1 MHWILLRGLTREQSH
16 WGKFPRLLAD
26 AFPGQHFHLVDLPG
40 TGVHFNDPC
49 PESIAAIRERVR
61 LSVGHIP
68 GPYSLLGLSIGG
80 MVALDWAQHA
90 LPGEI
95 QNLVL
100 INTSSAFSRPWH
112 RMKPRAWPR
121 IVRLLS
127 RRELF
132 DREADILRL
141 SCNRP
146 VSLQTVKHWYSIQRQ
161 RPVSF
166 RTAWTQLKA
175 AATFRPVPDRPLPD
189 ALLLASEGDRIV
201 HWQCSKAFEQR
212 WQWTLKV
219 HPSAGHDLPLDD
231 PQWIIRQ
238 MKSWLPR

>member
-1 MHWILLRGLTREQSH
+1 MHWILLRGLAREQSH
-16 WGKFPRLLAD
+16 WGKFPQMLAD
-26 AFPGQHFHLVDLPG
+26 AFPGQQFHPVDLPG
-40 TGVHFNDPC
+40 TGVHFHDPC
-49 PESIAAIRERVR
+49 PESITAIREKVR
-61 LSVGHIP
+61 DSVKHIP
-68 GPYSLLGLSIGG
+68 GPYSLLALSMGG

-90 LPGEI
+90 AEGEI

-100 INTSSAFSRPWH
+100 INSSSGFSPLWH
-112 RMKPRAWPR
+112 RIKPVAWPR

-146 VSLQTVKHWYSIQRQ
+146 VSLETIKHWYSIQRQ
-161 RPVSF
+161 RPVSY
-166 RTAWTQLKA
+166 RNALAQLRA
-175 AATFRPVPDRPLPD
+175 AASFELQPERPLPD
-189 ALLLASEGDRIV
+189 GLLLASEKDRIV
-201 HWQCSKAFEQR
+201 HWKCSKAFEQR

-231 PQWIIRQ
+231 PEWIIRQ
-238 MKSWLPR
+238 LDGWLSR

>member
-16 WGKFPRLLAD
+16 WGEFPQLLAD
-26 AFPGQHFHLVDLPG
+26 AFPGQQFHLVDLPG
-40 TGVHFNDPC
+40 TGVHFKDPC
-49 PESIAAIRERVR
+49 PESIAAIREKVR
-61 LSVGHIP
+61 QSVEHIP
-68 GPYSLLGLSIGG
+68 GPYSLLGLSMGG
-80 MVALDWAQHA
+80 MVALDWAQHV
-90 LPGEI
+90 PEGEI

-100 INTSSAFSRPWH
+100 INTSSGFSPPWRRMRPG
-112 RMKPRAWPR
+112 AWPR
-121 IVRLLS
+121 IARLLS

-141 SCNRP
+141 TCNQP
-146 VSLQTVKHWYSIQRQ
+146 VSLETTKRWYSIQRQ

-166 RTAWTQLKA
+166 RNAWAQMKA
-175 AATFRPVPDRPLPD
+175 AAAFRPQPKRPLPD
-189 ALLLASEGDRIV
+189 ALLLASRGDRIV
-201 HWQCSKAFEQR
+201 HWKCSQALEQR

-238 MKSWLPR
+238 LESWLPR

>member
-16 WGKFPRLLAD
+16 WGEFPRLLAD
-26 AFPGQHFHLVDLPG
+26 AFPEQHFHRVDLPG

-49 PESIAAIRERVR
+49 PESIAAIRESVR
-61 LSVGHIP
+61 HSVRHIP
-68 GPYSLLGLSIGG
+68 RPYSLLALSMGG

-90 LPGEI
+90 LEGEI

-100 INTSSAFSRPWH
+100 INTSSGFSPPWH
-112 RMKPRAWPR
+112 RMKPGAWPR
-121 IVRLLS
+121 IVRLLC

-146 VSLQTVKHWYSIQRQ
+146 VSLQTMKHWYSIQRQ
-161 RPVSF
+161 RPVRR
-166 RTAWTQLKA
+166 RTAWAQLKA
-175 AATFRPVPDRPLPD
+175 AVAFRPLPDRPLTD

-201 HWQCSKAFEQR
+201 HWKCSRAFEQR

-231 PQWIIRQ
+231 PEWIIRQ
-238 MKSWLPR
+238 MKRWLPR

>member
-1 MHWILLRGLTREQSH
+1 MHWILLRGLTRERGH
-16 WGKFPRLLAD
+16 WGDFPRLLAE
-26 AFPGQHFHLVDLPG
+26 AFPEQQFHLVDLPG
-40 TGVHFNDPC
+40 TGVHFNDTC
-49 PESIAAIRERVR
+49 PDNIAAIRERVSR
-61 LSVGHIP
+61 RVEHIP
-68 GPYSLLGLSIGG
+68 APYSILALSMGG

-90 LPGEI
+90 PEGEI

-100 INTSSAFSRPWH
+100 INTSSGFSPPWR
-112 RMKPRAWPR
+112 RMKPGAWPR

-141 SCNRP
+141 TCNRP
-146 VSLQTVKHWYSIQRQ
+146 VSLETMKLWYSIQRQ
-161 RPVSF
+161 RPVDF
-166 RTAWTQLKA
+166 RNACSQLKA
-175 AATFRPVPDRPLPD
+175 AATFKPRPERPLPD
-189 ALLLASEGDRIV
+189 ALLLASKGDRIV
-201 HWQCSKAFEQR
+201 HWKCSEALEQR

-238 MKSWLPR
+238 MESWLPR